1 MPTRRSLRLSFRPS
15 WDQKKFS
22 AQKQLAHMYLS
33 KLQICIWDKKKVLCT
48 KTNLY
53 LLKLQICICL
63 FCQINLCKLHNVF
76 VFPAELRQEKSS
88 LHKNNWQICICLSCI
103 YVFVHVIKCICLNCK
118 MYLYFCPC
126 WDKKQVFWAY
136 LYLYKLQACICPSCK
151 MYLSFRPSWVQEKS
165 FPACRAKAIGK
176 YVATRAERESCDF
189 AENTEDNNGLS

>member
-1 MPTRRSLRLSFRPS
+1 MGLWFEIVKSFAICQVTGLSVPTRRSLRLSFRPS

-76 VFPAELRQEKSS
+76 VFPAELRQEKSFLGLS
-88 LHKNNWQICICLSCI
+88 VFVQIASKYLSKLQNVFVFPAELGPRKKFSGLPGKSNWQICS
-103 YVFVHVIKCICLNCK
+103 N
-118 MYLYFCPC
+118 
-126 WDKKQVFWAY
+126 
-136 LYLYKLQACICPSCK
+136 
-151 MYLSFRPSWVQEKS
+151 
-165 FPACRAKAIGK
+165 
-176 YVATRAERESCDF
+176 
-189 AENTEDNNGLS
+189 